1 MKKLTIAVGMLCL
14 FGISASALAQSL
26 FQRCENRKA
35 EIQTMKDQVKQID
48 NEIANV
54 NDQIRDL
61 MQQMAD
67 LKRKKTAKKGQQSA
81 LQRKIRAEEA
91 SFRRMC
97 GALSHCE
104 AYEKKIDRLKERM
117 APMAEKLR
125 KIREEIGERGA
136 ELSRYDQA
144 VSRIENSYAQL
155 GCDNLVPG
163 QTADSTVDRC
173 TALFKEWSGMQA
185 EMNTLKRSVAAL
197 EGRYQRIVR
206 KLRAFKGELARLTR
220 QMRETCSHS
229 ARIADLDELEREHEG
244 YLKMKEELRDV
255 SSRIKKFRRLKIV
268 KPVIRPRKKGKPVI
282 HPKKK
287 GKPVIRP
294 K

>member
-1 MKKLTIAVGMLCL
+1 MKKLSIAVGMLCL

-35 EIQTMKDQVKQID
+35 EVQTMKDQVKQID

-67 LKRKKTAKKGQQSA
+67 LRRKKTAKKGQQTA

-91 SFRRMC
+91 SFNRMC

-104 AYEKKIDRLKERM
+104 AYERKIDRLKDRM
-117 APMAEKLR
+117 KPMAERLH
-125 KIREEIGERGA
+125 KIREEIGERGN
-136 ELSRYDQA
+136 ELTRYDQA
-144 VSRIENSYAQL
+144 VTRIENSYAQL

-173 TALFKEWSGMQA
+173 TALFKEWNDMQA
-185 EMNTLKRSVAAL
+185 DMNTLKRSVAAL

-206 KLRAFKGELARLTR
+206 KMRASNSELARLTR
-220 QMRETCSHS
+220 QMRASCSHS
-229 ARIADLDELEREHEG
+229 ARISDLDDLEREHQG
-244 YLKMKEELRDV
+244 YLKMKDELRNM
-255 SSRIKKFRRLKIV
+255 SSRIKKFRRPKIV

-287 GKPVIRP
+287 SKPVIRP